1 MFTLIT
7 AAASSKAYQLTN
19 KLLSKEN
26 IIFADSED
34 LPEIMLRGKRF
45 IKILKGN
52 SASFAH
58 LLLSTCLDQQIT
70 KVFPLRK
77 AEVYALIEARQLFD
91 EYNICVMV
99 PELSKLDKFLGND
112 LKGELIISE
121 DLINFDGELLRGA
134 FVKNNAGEYQLF
146 TAD

>member
-58 LLLSTCLDQQIT
+58 LLLSICLDQQIT

-77 AEVYALIEARQLFD
+77 AEVYALSEARQLFD
-91 EYNICVMV
+91 E
-99 PELSKLDKFLGND
+99 F
-112 LKGELIISE
+112 
-121 DLINFDGELLRGA
+121 
-134 FVKNNAGEYQLF
+134 
-146 TAD
+146 